1 MAIKTV
7 TLTVPDPDQ
16 PLSELTPAEKLQA
29 FQDLGDVVGRL
40 DTRRRALHIVLT
52 AAAQRNKAKQLI
64 EQLSP
69 ELRQA
74 MKTELGLL

>member
-1 MAIKTV
+1 MAIRTV

-16 PLSELTPAEKLQA
+16 PLSELTAAEKLQT
-29 FQDLGDVVGRL
+29 FQELATVAALL

-52 AAAQRNKAKQLI
+52 AAAQRDKAKQI
-64 EQLSP
+64 IDQLSP